1 MAFDKEAYRARRN
14 AEKLRIASGAPKSKE
29 KGRYYTPYEIQAMQ
43 YHKRIMD
50 AVDAGDITKEQ
61 GEAEL
66 LSASKDAA
74 DNLEKSGAPEIL
86 VAVVEK
92 LIIHGSYEGLR
103 KAAIAQEEAR
113 NVENTDKVS

>member
-1 MAFDKEAYRARRN
+1 MAFDKEAYRAKRE

-50 AVDAGDITKEQ
+50 AIKAGDITEEQ
-61 GEAEL
+61 GKAEL

-92 LIIHGSYEGLR
+92 LIIHGSYEGLV
-103 KAAIAQEEAR
+103 KAAEEQQKERDAKS
-113 NVENTDKVS
+113 E

>member
-1 MAFDKEAYRARRN
+1 MTFDKKAYWEKRN
-14 AEKLRIASGAPKSKE
+14 AEKLRIASGAPKTKE

-43 YHKRIMD
+43 YHKRIKD
-50 AVDAGDITKEQ
+50 AVAAGDITEEQ

-103 KAAIAQEEAR
+103 EAAQKQQAERDAQAKTE
-113 NVENTDKVS
+113 